1 LTSDFVPRAGG
12 GGVELLHHD
21 IGDWTITF
29 AETGET
35 VNIGQ
40 RLKAAQKDLEGEEV
54 FLSNHADELTDLPP
68 PDQVEFSRR
77 QQATATFLCVRA
89 KQILH
94 IG

>member
-1 LTSDFVPRAGG
+1 
-12 GGVELLHHD
+12 LHHD

-54 FLSNHADELTDLPP
+54 FLSNYADELTDLPP

-77 QQATATFLCVRA
+77 
-89 KQILH
+89 
-94 IG
+94 